1 MSSDDGFILTDVLI
15 AVVFVALCADIM
27 QSTTRLYSTSN
38 SRLRESIQQNEQ
50 AYRAELQSTE
60 ECILCTEVNP
70 E

>member
-1 MSSDDGFILTDVLI
+1 
-15 AVVFVALCADIM
+15 M
-27 QSTTRLYSTSN
+27 QNTARLYSTSN

-60 ECILCTEVNP
+60 ECILCIEVNP